1 MTMNS
6 ASFKDL
12 LSNEELHSVYAALD
26 DFDSNLSTADSTAL
40 LGAAQSPAGLVPP
53 SSGNHHFS
61 TTLSANHSE
70 VGVWSPT
77 SHYHT
82 HGTPTLQGKTNHKS
96 WDCDTTELPADATLR
111 GPTVRSGSK
120 AQGTVNGGGTRI
132 SAVRRKELL
141 TEEEKKANH
150 IHSEQ
155 KRRQNI
161 KVGLDE
167 LCTLVPNLI
176 ELKKVETKAR
186 QESARISSKLVLGEA
201 KILQETLEYTR
212 ALHHELTLLNDQ
224 LDTPQQALK

>member
-1 MTMNS
+1 MDS
-6 ASFKDL
+6 ASLNELF
-12 LSNEELHSVYAALD
+12 SNEELQSVYAALD
-26 DFDSNLSTADSTAL
+26 DFDSSFSTAESTAL
-40 LGAAQSPAGLVPP
+40 LGAVQPPAGLVPP
-53 SSGNHHFS
+53 PGANHQFS
-61 TTLSANHSE
+61 TTSGASHSK
-70 VGVWSPT
+70 VDVWSPT
-77 SHYHT
+77 VRRDT
-82 HGTPTLQGKTNHKS
+82 HGTPTLQSETNHKS
-96 WDCDTTELPADATLR
+96 WDGDTAELPVDTSISGATMKSR
-111 GPTVRSGSK
+111 SK
-120 AQGTVNGGGTRI
+120 AQGAVNSGAARM

-167 LCTLVPNLI
+167 LCVLVPKLV

-212 ALHHELTLLNDQ
+212 ALHQELALLNSQ
-224 LDTPQQALK
+224 LDTPQQTLK

>member
-40 LGAAQSPAGLVPP
+40 LVAAQSPAGLVPP
-53 SSGNHHFS
+53 SSGDYHFS
-61 TTLSANHSE
+61 TTLGANHSE

-77 SHYHT
+77 SHYD
-82 HGTPTLQGKTNHKS
+82 TLQSETNHES
-96 WDCDTTELPADATLR
+96 WDCDTTELPADTTLR

-120 AQGTVNGGGTRI
+120 TQGTVSVGGTRI

-212 ALHHELTLLNDQ
+212 ALHHELTLLNGQ
-224 LDTPQQALK
+224 LDTPQ